1 MCFYNSSVFVKVK
14 LEPILANLN
23 EISHGLSCYNIL
35 AIVKKNP
42 LAFNKTFCWSN
53 IFEWDYQSFTQA
65 MKPLYF
71 EDGTN
76 TKRLEI
82 ATCKCFLDFLE
93 VCDFGPMSNSSF

>member
-1 MCFYNSSVFVKVK
+1 MCFYNSLVFVKVK

-35 AIVKKNP
+35 VIVKMNP
-42 LAFNKTFCWSN
+42 LAFNKFFCWSN
-53 IFEWDYQSFTQA
+53 IFEWDCQSFTQA
-65 MKPLYF
+65 LKPLYS

-82 ATCKCFLDFLE
+82 TTCKCFLDFLE
-93 VCDFGPMSNSSF
+93 VCDFGSMSSSSF

>member
-1 MCFYNSSVFVKVK
+1 MFVKIK

-23 EISHGLSCYNIL
+23 EISRGLSSYNIL

-42 LAFNKTFCWSN
+42 LAFNKIFCCSN

-65 MKPLYF
+65 LKPLYS

-82 ATCKCFLDFLE
+82 TTYKCFLDFLE
-93 VCDFGPMSNSSF
+93 MCNFDGMSRSIL

>member
-1 MCFYNSSVFVKVK
+1 MLVKVK

-23 EISHGLSCYNIL
+23 ENPRGLSCYNIL
-35 AIVKKNP
+35 AIVKKNL
-42 LAFNKTFCWSN
+42 LAFNKIFCCSN

-65 MKPLYF
+65 LKPLYS

-82 ATCKCFLDFLE
+82 TTYKCFLDFLE
-93 VCDFGPMSNSSF
+93 MCNFDVMSKFDEYQLL

>member
-1 MCFYNSSVFVKVK
+1 MCFYNSLVFVKVK

-23 EISHGLSCYNIL
+23 EISHGLSCYYIL

-42 LAFNKTFCWSN
+42 LAFNKFFCWSN
-53 IFEWDYQSFTQA
+53 IFEWDCQSFTQA
-65 MKPLYF
+65 LKPLYS

-82 ATCKCFLDFLE
+82 TTCKCFLDFLE
-93 VCDFGPMSNSSF
+93 VCDFGSMSSSSF